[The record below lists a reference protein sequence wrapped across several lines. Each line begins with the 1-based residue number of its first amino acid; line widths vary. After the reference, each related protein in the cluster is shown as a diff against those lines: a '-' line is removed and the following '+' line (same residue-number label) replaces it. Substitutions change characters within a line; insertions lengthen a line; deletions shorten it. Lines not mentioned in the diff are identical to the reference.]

1 MLKPQTAKQHR
12 IVRFCIQLV
21 FFILAPGLFSAAFN
35 GIKYIFAQVGAISA
49 LELTSFVSLLIAL
62 CLFTVIFGRFF
73 CGFACSFGMLGDVV
87 YALFTPLR
95 KRLGMPA
102 RPITGKVEQAARFI
116 KHAFLIAICVL
127 SFLQLSSAISPYDP
141 WVAFA
146 SLTSLQV
153 AGISVAAVVILA
165 LIVCGMALQERFFC
179 EFLCPL
185 GAVFSLLP
193 HLPATSFLRI
203 SHNCPSSCGRCKK
216 NCPVGIYPDA
226 NSFSSG
232 ECIGCGRC
240 ADMCPLDNIG
250 MARLETLA
258 LEGKK
263 QQLEAGLAGA
273 ASAVA
278 SPKVACVATAEGAP
292 SVAMAAASSSA
303 GAATSPSATS
313 SAKEGKARKAKKA
326 LPVKVRGSELASVLI
341 KAALLL
347 VVCYLLGQLRFLS

>member
-1 MLKPQTAKQHR
+1 
-12 IVRFCIQLV
+12 
-21 FFILAPGLFSAAFN
+21 
-35 GIKYIFAQVGAISA
+35 
-49 LELTSFVSLLIAL
+49 
-62 CLFTVIFGRFF
+62 
-73 CGFACSFGMLGDVV
+73 
-87 YALFTPLR
+87 
-95 KRLGMPA
+95 
-102 RPITGKVEQAARFI
+102 
-116 KHAFLIAICVL
+116 
-127 SFLQLSSAISPYDP
+127 
-141 WVAFA
+141 
-146 SLTSLQV
+146 
-153 AGISVAAVVILA
+153 
-165 LIVCGMALQERFFC
+165 
-179 EFLCPL
+179 
-185 GAVFSLLP
+185 
-193 HLPATSFLRI
+193 
-203 SHNCPSSCGRCKK
+203 
-216 NCPVGIYPDA
+216 
-226 NSFSSG
+226 
-232 ECIGCGRC
+232 
-240 ADMCPLDNIG
+240 MCPLDNIG

>member
-1 MLKPQTAKQHR
+1 VFT
-12 IVRFCIQLV
+12 IV
-21 FFILAPGLFSAAFN
+21 
-35 GIKYIFAQVGAISA
+35 
-49 LELTSFVSLLIAL
+49 
-62 CLFTVIFGRFF
+62 FGRFF
-73 CGFACSFGMLGDVV
+73 CGFACAFGFLGDVV
-87 YALFTPLR
+87 YAIFTPLR
-95 KRLGMPA
+95 KRLGLPE
-102 RPITGKVEQAARFI
+102 RPISGKVEQVARFV

-127 SFLQLSSAISPYDP
+127 SFMQLSSSISPYDP

-153 AGISVAAVVILA
+153 VGISAAALVVLIV
-165 LIVCGMALQERFFC
+165 IVCGMALQERFFC

-216 NCPVGIYPDA
+216 NCPVGIYPDSDSLA
-226 NSFSSG
+226 SG

-278 SPKVACVATAEGAP
+278 SPKVAYAAAAEGAQGAG
-292 SVAMAAASSSA
+292 SVANGAMMASAASARAVDGVES
-303 GAATSPSATS
+303 SPSPS
-313 SAKEGKARKAKKA
+313 KGGKARKAKKA
-326 LPVKVRGSELASVLI
+326 LPVKVRGSELAPVLI
-341 KAALLL
+341 KAVLLL
-347 VVCYLLGQLRFLS
+347 AVCYMLGQLRFLS